1 MNYITALGWG
11 TDEKNMRY
19 WANATHVIGKDILRF
34 HAIYWPAFLM
44 SLKLPLPKRIAAHGW
59 WTRDGAKMSKSKGNV
74 INPREVADAY
84 GLEQFRYF
92 MLRDVPFGQDGDF
105 AEKALID
112 RVNSDLANDLGNLL
126 NRLLGMAEKYFALNI
141 KAVNLPRFG
150 EEKKRVDSVIA
161 SLDSLF
167 EAMQPHRYLEELW
180 KLFAIGNK
188 AINDFKPWE
197 KMKEGKDD
205 QVAELLVFI
214 ANLLAK
220 GALLLAPIMPKNCD
234 LIAGALGVAL
244 DAPTRKA
251 LIDQG
256 GWIASFEL
264 NKQEPLFARIDA
276 PRLAEV
282 PVADEEKA
290 ANLISIDEFKKI
302 ELKVGSIIEARR
314 VEKSDKLLVL
324 RVDLGEEKPRQIVA
338 GIGEF
343 YDPEALAGTQA
354 CVVANLKTAKLM
366 GIESRGMILAIKDE
380 NGLRLARPEAPS
392 VNGTPIK

>member
-1 MNYITALGWG
+1 
-11 TDEKNMRY
+11 
-19 WANATHVIGKDILRF
+19 
-34 HAIYWPAFLM
+34 
-44 SLKLPLPKRIAAHGW
+44 
-59 WTRDGAKMSKSKGNV
+59 
-74 INPREVADAY
+74 
-84 GLEQFRYF
+84 
-92 MLRDVPFGQDGDF
+92 
-105 AEKALID
+105 
-112 RVNSDLANDLGNLL
+112 
-126 NRLLGMAEKYFALNI
+126 MAEKYFAMNI

-161 SLDSLF
+161 SLDPLF

-188 AINDFKPWE
+188 AVNDFKPWE
-197 KMKEGKDD
+197 KMRDGKDD

-234 LIAGALGVAL
+234 LIAKALGVTI

-256 GWIASFEL
+256 GWIAAFEL
-264 NKQEPLFARIDA
+264 KKQEPLFARIDA
-276 PRLAEV
+276 PRLAETTIA
-282 PVADEEKA
+282 ADADGEKT
-290 ANLISIDEFKKI
+290 NLISIDEFKKV
-302 ELKVGSIIEARR
+302 ELKVGAIIEAKR

-343 YDPEALAGTQA
+343 YAPETLVGTQA
-354 CVVANLKTAKLM
+354 CVVANLKPAKLM
-366 GIESRGMILAIKDE
+366 GFESRGMILAIRDE